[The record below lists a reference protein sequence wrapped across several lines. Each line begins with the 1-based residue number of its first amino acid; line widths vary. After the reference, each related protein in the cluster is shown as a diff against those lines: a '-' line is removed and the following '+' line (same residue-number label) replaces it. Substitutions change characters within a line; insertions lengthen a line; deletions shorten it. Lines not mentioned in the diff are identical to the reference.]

1 MKTLLILLVTLL
13 TTLSASA
20 HYLWLETESRGVT
33 GREQL
38 VRVHYGEY
46 TYGVVEEV
54 AGEGFPLV
62 ANFQLWVLGPDG
74 SKTVL
79 AAVAAKDHYAAR
91 FTPTLPG
98 TYTIVLHNNE
108 IDVLDYTRYDFGIF
122 KTHYHA
128 TASVQVGSE
137 TNTTPPANPEGL
149 AVTKIPAQG
158 ADIRLQV
165 LYKGE
170 PLPNNEVT
178 VYVSDLWS
186 KTLETDAE
194 GTVSFNLPWKTK
206 YIVET
211 TLKEEVP
218 GSYRGKEY
226 QFIWHCATF
235 CIE

>member
-1 MKTLLILLVTLL
+1 MKTLLILLVTFF

-20 HYLWLETESRGVT
+20 HYLWIETESRGVA
-33 GREQL
+33 GREQQI
-38 VRVHYGEY
+38 RVHYGEY

-62 ANFQLWVLGPDG
+62 ANFQLWVLAPDG
-74 SKTVL
+74 RKTVL
-79 AAVAAKDHYAAR
+79 ETVAAKDHYAAL

-98 TYTIVLHNNE
+98 TYTIAVNNNE
-108 IDVLDYTRYDFGIF
+108 IEVLDYTQYDFGIF

-137 TNTTPPANPEGL
+137 TNPAPAANPEGL
-149 AVTKIPAQG
+149 AVTKIPHDG
-158 ADIRLQV
+158 TDIRLRV

-178 VYVSDLWS
+178 VYVADLWS

-194 GTVSFNLPWKTK
+194 GTISFGLPWKTR
-206 YIVET
+206 YIVEA

-218 GSYRGKEY
+218 GSYQGKEY